1 MIESMWPFTRKPRLP
16 GLKKAFEAAQVI
28 DRPLAGL
35 SKALDC
41 GAGTDAATMAGG
53 RATIKESLSGAEGT
67 KPKRRRRKFRRLAD
81 LLSQRAEDGG
91 GA

>member
-1 MIESMWPFTRKPRLP
+1 MWPFTPRKPRLP
-16 GLKKAFEAAQVI
+16 GLKKAFESAPAT

-35 SKALDC
+35 AKALEC
-41 GAGTDAATMAGG
+41 GSGTDSATMAGG
-53 RATIKESLSGAEGT
+53 RTTIKESLSGAEGT